1 MSLEVINF
9 ILNLLPSTN
18 KLKIFS
24 GDVGSLFIGFFISF
38 ITIELYNSFKIH
50 PTYLIWP
57 LWYPVYDFLFVSIN
71 RIILKKSF
79 LKPDKSHLHHIILN
93 KFKNHLTT
101 LVIFILLNSLIIY
114 VGYEI
119 TKISKLLSLSTYI
132 FGFFIFYF
140 EMFSLK
146 KKKII

>member
-1 MSLEVINF
+1 MVSCLR
-9 ILNLLPSTN
+9 
-18 KLKIFS
+18 
-24 GDVGSLFIGFFISF
+24 
-38 ITIELYNSFKIH
+38 
-50 PTYLIWP
+50 
-57 LWYPVYDFLFVSIN
+57 FLFVSIN

-132 FGFFIFYF
+132 FGFFIYF
-140 EMFSLK
+140 ILRIFSLRK
-146 KKKII
+146 MKKKII